1 MKIPD
6 KVRFLDVL
14 MEELRNTKIFMCCQ
28 VSKIVICQKLS
39 EILEELRRRKDYRF
53 NDVKQT
59 FLTNQEISVEIVRVI
74 IYFLLSLYSVMD
86 IFNLKLFSKELLLL
100 SVSKKNLSYI
110 CFFFMACLLLCIQTL
125 KTCLFTPT

>member
-1 MKIPD
+1 MKNPD

-59 FLTNQEISVEIVRVI
+59 FLTNKEI
-74 IYFLLSLYSVMD
+74 Y
-86 IFNLKLFSKELLLL
+86 
-100 SVSKKNLSYI
+100 
-110 CFFFMACLLLCIQTL
+110 Q
-125 KTCLFTPT
+125 